1 MLDPRWIKS
10 VNNDYIRKIFL
21 WGLGAKNVSGEG
33 LQKAA
38 VRLTVWPEEAWTELR
53 PRAVV
58 LLSQLEPR
66 ATREKVK
73 SYKKNIRDCSQTSR
87 SP

>member
-38 VRLTVWPEEAWTELR
+38 VRLTVWPEGGL
-53 PRAVV
+53 
-58 LLSQLEPR
+58 
-66 ATREKVK
+66 
-73 SYKKNIRDCSQTSR
+73 D
-87 SP
+87 